1 MWAISSPAAEKG
13 KVRMSSDPWIWIGA
27 VLTLMIFSFL
37 YKDNPF
43 YKFGEHL
50 FVGIANGYYIV
61 YYWQNALKPNLF
73 EPLSAGQFIYIVPLL
88 LGLMYF
94 TRFIPR
100 ISWVVR
106 IPIGF
111 TIGWGAGLSIPAYFQ
126 ADILRQLEGTVVT
139 PATFSNP
146 ANGIWAVIILIG
158 VVCTLIY
165 FFFSRE
171 HKGLLGSASRLG
183 IIFIMIGFGASFGYT
198 VMARVSLLI
207 GRIQFLLGPWLGF
220 ID

>member
-1 MWAISSPAAEKG
+1 
-13 KVRMSSDPWIWIGA
+13 MSGDPWIWVGA

-50 FVGIANGYYIV
+50 FVGVANGYYIV
-61 YYWQNALKPNLF
+61 YYWHNALKPNLF
-73 EPLSAGQFIYIVPLL
+73 EPLSAGQFLYVVPLL
-88 LGLMYF
+88 LGLLYF

-100 ISWVVR
+100 ISWLVR

-126 ADILRQLEGTVVT
+126 ADVLRQLEGTVVT
-139 PATFSNP
+139 PATFSNTLH
-146 ANGIWAVIILIG
+146 GIYAVIILIG
-158 VVCTLIY
+158 VACTLIY
-165 FFFSRE
+165 FYFSRE
-171 HKGLLGSASRLG
+171 HKGVLGSASKLG
-183 IIFIMIGFGASFGYT
+183 IMFIMIGFGASFGYT

-207 GRIQFLLGPWLGF
+207 GRIQFLLGPWLGL

>member
-1 MWAISSPAAEKG
+1 MNLAP
-13 KVRMSSDPWIWIGA
+13 DPWIWIA
-27 VLTLMIFSFL
+27 AFLTLMIFSFL

-43 YKFGEHL
+43 YKFAEHL
-50 FVGIANGYYIV
+50 FVGVANGYYIAL
-61 YYWQNALKPNLF
+61 YWHNTLRPNLYD
-73 EPLSAGQFIYIVPLL
+73 PLSAGNFIYFVPLL

-100 ISWVVR
+100 VGWLVR

-111 TIGWGAGLSIPAYFQ
+111 MIGWGAGISIPAYFQ
-126 ADILRQLEGTVVT
+126 ADLLKQLQGTIVTPNSFLNPLEGV
-139 PATFSNP
+139 
-146 ANGIWAVIILIG
+146 WAVVILIG

-165 FFFSRE
+165 FYFSKE
-171 HKGLLGSASRLG
+171 HTGILKPTARVG

-207 GRIQFLLGPWLGF
+207 GRIQFLLGPWLGL
-220 ID
+220 IE

>member
-1 MWAISSPAAEKG
+1 
-13 KVRMSSDPWIWIGA
+13 MSSDPWIWIGA
-27 VLTLMIFSFL
+27 ILTLMIFSFL

-50 FVGIANGYYIV
+50 FVGVANGYYIV
-61 YYWQNALKPNLF
+61 FYWHNSLKPNLF
-73 EPLSAGQFIYIVPLL
+73 EPLGAGEFIYIVPLL

-94 TRFIPR
+94 TRFIPKV
-100 ISWVVR
+100 SWLVR

-111 TIGWGAGLSIPAYFQ
+111 MIGWGAGLSIPAYFQ
-126 ADILRQLEGTVVT
+126 AEVLRQLEGTVVT
-139 PATFSNP
+139 PSL
-146 ANGIWAVIILIG
+146 VILIG
-158 VVCTLIY
+158 VITTLIY
-165 FFFSRE
+165 FFFSKE
-171 HKGLLGSASRLG
+171 HKGILGHASRLG

-207 GRIQFLLGPWLGF
+207 GRVQFLLGPWLGL

>member
-1 MWAISSPAAEKG
+1 
-13 KVRMSSDPWIWIGA
+13 MSSDPWIWIGA

-207 GRIQFLLGPWLGF
+207 GRIQFLLGPWLGL

>member
-1 MWAISSPAAEKG
+1 MNIA
-13 KVRMSSDPWIWIGA
+13 SDPWIWTAAI
-27 VLTLMIFSFL
+27 LTVMIFSFL

-50 FVGIANGYYIV
+50 FVGVANGYYIV
-61 YYWQNALKPNLF
+61 YYWHNALKPNLF
-73 EPLSAGQFIYIVPLL
+73 EPLSAGQFIYVVPLL

-94 TRFIPR
+94 ARFIPR
-100 ISWVVR
+100 ISWLVR

-126 ADILRQLEGTVVT
+126 ADVLRQLEGTVVT
-139 PATFSNP
+139 PATFANT
-146 ANGIWAVIILIG
+146 ANGIWAIIILIG
-158 VVCTLIY
+158 VACTLIY

-171 HKGLLGSASRLG
+171 HKGFLGHASRLG

-207 GRIQFLLGPWLGF
+207 GRVQFLLGPWLGL
-220 ID
+220 IKQ

>member
-1 MWAISSPAAEKG
+1 
-13 KVRMSSDPWIWIGA
+13 MSADPWIWIGA
-27 VLTLMIFSFL
+27 MLTLMIFSFL

-43 YKFGEHL
+43 YKFAEHL
-50 FVGIANGYYIV
+50 FVGVANGYYIV
-61 YYWQNALKPNLF
+61 YYWHNALVPNLL
-73 EPLSAGQFIYIVPLL
+73 EPLKAGNLLYLAPLV

-100 ISWVVR
+100 ISWFVR

-111 TIGWGAGLSIPAYFQ
+111 MIGWGAGISIPAYVQ
-126 ADILRQLEGTVVT
+126 AFILRQLEGSIVT
-139 PATFSNP
+139 PASFTTPFD
-146 ANGIWAVIILIG
+146 GLWALLSLIG
-158 VVCTLIY
+158 VVCVLVY
-165 FFFSRE
+165 FYFSQE
-171 HKGLLGSASRLG
+171 HKGVLKPVSKVG

-207 GRIQFLLGPWLGF
+207 GRIQFLLGPWLGL